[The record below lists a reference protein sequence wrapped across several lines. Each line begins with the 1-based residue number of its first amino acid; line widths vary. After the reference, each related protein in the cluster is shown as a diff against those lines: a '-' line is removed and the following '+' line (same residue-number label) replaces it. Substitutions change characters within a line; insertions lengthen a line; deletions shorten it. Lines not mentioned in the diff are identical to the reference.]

1 MGKKPRK
8 DGDEALLV
16 MDTDLAE
23 LCESEERCEVEA
35 NLELASEA
43 SSLGGKSSKTSPM
56 DKKPRKD
63 GGSNQPSSS
72 AQMSDL
78 ATSRNQLLFGLLSP
92 VHLWL
97 QDEAH
102 CRVLEL
108 SLREFRAGRDAVFR
122 AWAFS
127 LWSDTR
133 TGVTRYPE
141 PLWR

>member
-1 MGKKPRK
+1 
-8 DGDEALLV
+8 
-16 MDTDLAE
+16 
-23 LCESEERCEVEA
+23 
-35 NLELASEA
+35 
-43 SSLGGKSSKTSPM
+43 M

-63 GGSNQPSSS
+63 GGKASLEMDEKEHTMESLQQGHHRGVLGSNQPSSS

-78 ATSRNQLLFGLLSP
+78 ATSRNQLLFGRFSP

-97 QDEAH
+97 QDEAY
-102 CRVLEL
+102 CKVLEML
-108 SLREFRAGRDAVFR
+108 LREFRAGRDADIR

-127 LWSDTR
+127 LWCYTR